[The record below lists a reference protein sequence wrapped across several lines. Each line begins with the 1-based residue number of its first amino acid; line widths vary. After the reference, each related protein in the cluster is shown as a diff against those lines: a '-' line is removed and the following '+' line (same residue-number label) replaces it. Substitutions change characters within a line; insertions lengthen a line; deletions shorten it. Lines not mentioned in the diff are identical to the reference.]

1 LHELYDRET
10 IIWVFFLFFFSGK
23 SAEIRY
29 GSGSI
34 SGFFSNDAVEVGG
47 LVVKD
52 QVMLSFNLFACYYM
66 VCFASLF
73 SLLFLNFKEFIE
85 ATKEPSITFL
95 VAKFDGILGLG
106 FKEISVGD
114 AVPVWYLSYLLVLT
128 DHLNIF
134 YGLCLSDTRAF

>member
-1 LHELYDRET
+1 MNLA
-10 IIWVFFLFFFSGK
+10 GK
-23 SAEIRY
+23 SAEIQY

-34 SGFFSNDAVEVGG
+34 SGFFSNDAVKVGD

-52 QVMLSFNLFACYYM
+52 QVMLSFNLVACYYM
-66 VCFASLF
+66 VWLASLF
-73 SLLFLNFKEFIE
+73 SLRFLNIKEFIE

-95 VAKFDGILGLG
+95 AAKCDGILGLG

-114 AVPVWYLSYLLVLT
+114 AVPVWYLSYLLALP

-134 YGLCLSDTRAF
+134 LFMVCVWVIYVLFE